1 MKKHN
6 SSIWSYERVHIWDV
20 YFVIGVKFA
29 QSVTGSS
36 LDSVQPKSSPVHV
49 KQHSSHLYVTAITL
63 QTFLSFST
71 SLSRGFKK
79 VNITQSPVRGAPLL
93 MVGVIQHSELGMI
106 CWRFVHSR
114 EVFTPTSSL
123 VVLYRTSKIKMCCW
137 PIRSLHLNL
146 VYEYNQTHKA

>member
-1 MKKHN
+1 M
-6 SSIWSYERVHIWDV
+6 HIWNV

-29 QSVTGSS
+29 QSVAGSS
-36 LDSVQPKSSPVHV
+36 LDSVQPKSSPIHV
-49 KQHSSHLYVTAITL
+49 KQHSSHLHVTAITL
-63 QTFLSFST
+63 QTFLSFSS

-79 VNITQSPVRGAPLL
+79 VNIGQCITQSPVRGAPLL
-93 MVGVIQHSELGMI
+93 MVRVIQHSELGMI
-106 CWRFVHSR
+106 CSRFVHSG

-137 PIRSLHLNL
+137 PIGSFHLNL